1 MLEDMG
7 TMIASLRAMLL
18 PGRRPRDD
26 KMAAMSTTLLR
37 ILAQRRPASLLSQEA
52 PRQEELE
59 AVLRAAAGAKYDE
72 RPTGWRA
79 VVTTRPSAPLLAA
92 AMAGLASVPNLTGP
106 VPRLKGK
113 KIRVLAAYRGS
124 LSWASRGGA
133 AIAIVFRHH
142 PELEESKKVQR
153 GEVSAARGVLE
164 AAFYA
169 QGWATIWSQR
179 EPYDREIL
187 RSFYDLDEHEE
198 ILGWL
203 FVGRAAPDS
212 VPSRAINLPPRD
224 LVISYI

>member
-1 MLEDMG
+1 
-7 TMIASLRAMLL
+7 
-18 PGRRPRDD
+18 
-26 KMAAMSTTLLR
+26 MAVMSTTLLR
-37 ILAQRRPASLLSQEA
+37 VLAQRRPASLLTQES
-52 PRQEELE
+52 PRPEDLE
-59 AVLRAAAGAKYDE
+59 AVLRAAAGAKYDD
-72 RPTGWRA
+72 RPTGWRVA
-79 VVTTRPSAPLLAA
+79 VTNRRSASLLAA
-92 AMAGLASVPNLTGP
+92 AMAGLTSVPNLTGP

-124 LSWASRGGA
+124 LQWASRGGVA
-133 AIAIVFRHH
+133 LALIFRHH
-142 PELEESKKVQR
+142 PELPESKKDQR
-153 GEVSAARGVLE
+153 GQVHAARGVLE

-198 ILGWL
+198 VLGWL

-224 LVISYI
+224 LGISYI